1 MARKRSFLLP
11 QPCIEALCYTVNT
24 PLPVF
29 ATILCLIA
37 LAGLLVAEKRDSSRL
52 RAVCKISASLAF
64 IVVGLTLLLA
74 APASQYSKW
83 ILVGLVLGAMGDVAL
98 LSGESRWFLA
108 GLGVFLLGHIAY
120 IVACTCLVPISDWPS
135 LYAAIPLAF
144 AAVALVLLWPHL
156 GSMRGAVVCY
166 IAAIVLMV
174 VGANAVYQ
182 APIESL
188 GDGQKQL
195 LLAGAALF
203 FVSDLSVAISRFVRK
218 RFVDKLWGLPAYYL
232 GQLCI
237 AWTILPS

>member
-1 MARKRSFLLP
+1 MSK
-11 QPCIEALCYTVNT
+11 V
-24 PLPVF
+24 
-29 ATILCLIA
+29 
-37 LAGLLVAEKRDSSRL
+37 
-52 RAVCKISASLAF
+52 SASLAF
-64 IVVGLTLLLA
+64 IALGLVLLLA
-74 APASQYSKW
+74 TPSSHYSKW
-83 ILVGLVLGAMGDVAL
+83 ILLGLVLGAMGDVAL

-120 IVACTCLVPISDWPS
+120 IVACSCLVPISDWPS
-135 LYAAIPLAF
+135 LYAVIPLAV
-144 AAVALVLLWPHL
+144 AAIALVLLWPHL

-182 APIESL
+182 APIESFS
-188 GDGQKQL
+188 DGQKQL

-203 FVSDLSVAISRFVRK
+203 FVSDLSVAISRFVRT

-237 AWTILPS
+237 AWTIFSN

>member
-1 MARKRSFLLP
+1 M
-11 QPCIEALCYTVNT
+11 IT
-24 PLPVF
+24 PLPAF

-37 LAGLLVAEKRDSSRL
+37 LAGLLIAEKRHLPRL
-52 RAVCKISASLAF
+52 RVVCKVSASLAF
-64 IVVGLTLLLA
+64 VALGVLLLLE
-74 APASQYSKW
+74 APPSQYSKW

-120 IVACTCLVPISDWPS
+120 VVACSCLVPISDWPS
-135 LYAAIPLAF
+135 FYAVIPLAV
-144 AAVALVLLWPHL
+144 AAIALVFLWPHL
-156 GSMRGAVVCY
+156 GNMRGAVVCY

-188 GDGQKQL
+188 GDGQRQL

-203 FVSDLSVAISRFVRK
+203 FVSDLSVAISRFVRT

-237 AWTILPS
+237 AWTIFSS